1 LKKLKGSASHFFS
14 KKIKRVSF
22 KYLSQGDN
30 KMKNNLNIEFAKSGI
45 PYLFS
50 LGLLLLSGCAMPP
63 SGFSPAEQSALSAK
77 LSDPSDLVQVRS
89 VFKTEVERTP
99 LVRDVVF
106 HNETGEVRYIEYTDP
121 SSNSSKVVQLTSV
134 LPDSIIVSYSPGGAY
149 TYPAWKV
156 SYTEYVQMH
165 QYFWLSSTWSQ
176 TDAENVARALKIL
189 VLDARHELD
198 GILAANFE
206 KFKLTCQSWHS
217 LQEKP
222 PMPEEAQRHKLLA
235 ENAVREKDMDKA
247 TDEYMDALKIY
258 PCWPE
263 GQYNVASILGDTGW
277 YTGAITHMKYYLEL
291 VPNASDAQT
300 AGNKII
306 IWQDKMGR

>member
-1 LKKLKGSASHFFS
+1 
-14 KKIKRVSF
+14 
-22 KYLSQGDN
+22 
-30 KMKNNLNIEFAKSGI
+30 MKNVLNVEFAKCGI
-45 PYLFS
+45 SFLSSVGF
-50 LGLLLLSGCAMPP
+50 LLLFGCAMPP
-63 SGFSPAEQSALSAK
+63 SGFSPSEQSALSAS

-89 VFKTEVERTP
+89 VFKREVERTP

-106 HNETGEVRYIEYTDP
+106 HNEPGEVRYLEYTDP
-121 SSNSSKVVQLTSV
+121 SNGKSNVVQLTSL

-156 SYTEYVQMH
+156 SYTEYVQLH
-165 QYFWLSSTWSQ
+165 QYYWLSSTWSQ

-198 GILAANFE
+198 GILATNLG
-206 KFKLTCQSWHS
+206 KFKETCQSWHS

-222 PMPEEAQRHKLLA
+222 PMPEEAQRHKVLA
-235 ENAVREKDMDKA
+235 ENAFRENDMDKA
-247 TDEYMDALKIY
+247 TDEYMNALKIY

-263 GQYNVASILGDTGW
+263 GQHNVASILGDTGW
-277 YTGAITHMKYYLEL
+277 YTGAIAHMKYYLEL
-291 VPNASDAQT
+291 VPNASYSQADRD
-300 AGNKII
+300 KII

>member
-1 LKKLKGSASHFFS
+1 
-14 KKIKRVSF
+14 
-22 KYLSQGDN
+22 
-30 KMKNNLNIEFAKSGI
+30 MKNILSIEFAKSGI
-45 PYLFS
+45 QVLFS
-50 LGLLLLSGCAMPP
+50 LGLMLLSGCAMPP
-63 SGFSPAEQSALSAK
+63 SGFSPSEQSELSAN
-77 LSDPSDLVQVRS
+77 LSDPSDLVKVRS
-89 VFKTEVERTP
+89 VFKREVERTP
-99 LVRDVVF
+99 LVRNVVF
-106 HNETGEVRYIEYTDP
+106 HNEPGEVRYIEYTDP
-121 SSNSSKVVQLTSV
+121 SSNSANVVQLTSV
-134 LPDSIIVSYSPGGAY
+134 LPDSIVVSYSPGGAY

-165 QYFWLSSTWSQ
+165 QYYWLSSTWSQ

-222 PMPEEAQRHKLLA
+222 PMPEEALRHKVLA
-235 ENAVREKDMDKA
+235 ENAVREKDLDKA

-277 YTGAITHMKYYLEL
+277 YTGAIAHMKYYLEL

-306 IWQDKMGR
+306 IWQDKIGR

>member
-1 LKKLKGSASHFFS
+1 
-14 KKIKRVSF
+14 
-22 KYLSQGDN
+22 
-30 KMKNNLNIEFAKSGI
+30 MKNILNIEFVKYGI
-45 PYLFS
+45 PVLFS
-50 LGLLLLSGCAMPP
+50 LGLMLLSGCAMPP
-63 SGFSPAEQSALSAK
+63 SGFSPSEQSALSAD
-77 LSDPSDLVQVRS
+77 LSDPSDLVKVRS
-89 VFKTEVERTP
+89 VFKKEVERTP

-106 HNETGEVRYIEYTDP
+106 HNDPGEVRYIEYTDP

-134 LPDSIIVSYSPGGAY
+134 LPDSIAVSYSPGGAY

-156 SYTEYVQMH
+156 SYTEYVEMH

-176 TDAENVARALKIL
+176 TDAENVARAMKIL

-222 PMPEEAQRHKLLA
+222 PMPEEAQRHKTLA
-235 ENAVREKDMDKA
+235 ENAARERDLDKA

-277 YTGAITHMKYYLEL
+277 YTGAIAHMKYYLEL
-291 VPNASDAQT
+291 VPNASDAQA